1 MSTSQTLIKSGQ
13 SLDDFLS
20 TFWTSHLH
28 QIEDEVTD
36 FKKHELPLA
45 RIKKVMK
52 SDPGVKLIRCT
63 KSDDFCRRFAI
74 NTLLTL
80 YLYNHSTDTLLK
92 GLRKLVRA
100 FSHSSWSNIH
110 SVFISE
116 LTCRSWLV
124 AESNK
129 RRTLQKSDVS
139 GAVELS
145 DQFDFLIDIVP
156 RSDESKKKGK
166 NNAVESGN
174 IQHQTYA
181 DDEAPV
187 NDLQE
192 VDQDDVSEGHFQQPL
207 NYNEQQ
213 TNPANAAYLPYESD
227 FLLNMIGS
235 SPSHNQKPDN
245 ASEGSASDDASV

>member
-52 SDPGVKLIRCT
+52 SDPGVKMISAEAPILF
-63 KSDDFCRRFAI
+63 S
-74 NTLLTL
+74 
-80 YLYNHSTDTLLK
+80 
-92 GLRKLVRA
+92 RA
-100 FSHSSWSNIH
+100 CEI
-110 SVFISE
+110 FISE

-192 VDQDDVSEGHFQQPL
+192 VDQDEVSEGHFQQPL